1 MQTMQTIGLP
11 PPDLQT
17 ARSNTTPYRGSTD
30 VIVLLCHRYI
40 SPHSLIQ
47 KTNGATC
54 CLLLHKPIP
63 QEMIELAHKICVQP
77 AVNKAF
83 YNKKHQNKQFIS
95 NSINIL
101 PFSSSKLLFPIKFN
115 SC

>member
-1 MQTMQTIGLP
+1 MQTIGLP

-17 ARSNTTPYRGSTD
+17 ARSNTTSYRGSTD

-47 KTNGATC
+47 KTNDATC

-63 QEMIELAHKICVQP
+63 REMIELVHKICVKP
-77 AVNKAF
+77 ADKKAF
-83 YNKKHQNKQFIS
+83 
-95 NSINIL
+95 
-101 PFSSSKLLFPIKFN
+101 
-115 SC
+115 

>member
-1 MQTMQTIGLP
+1 MQTIGLP

-17 ARSNTTPYRGSTD
+17 ARSNTTFYRGSTD
-30 VIVLLCHRYI
+30 VIVLLWHRYI
-40 SPHSLIQ
+40 SPHSVIQ
-47 KTNGATC
+47 KTNSATC
-54 CLLLHKPIP
+54 CLPLHKPIP
-63 QEMIELAHKICVQP
+63 QEMIELVHKICVQP
-77 AVNKAF
+77 ADNKAF